1 MIPRVRLLL
10 IPALALL
17 LAGCVAETVR
27 KAKPR
32 KGTIKE
38 IGYVDLGGGEVRYSL
53 DGWGWFVGGRR
64 RAARALMRRVC
75 GKLKPVVTE
84 EFERED
90 ADVPYSQDDIAATMA
105 RGAEHFTVAR
115 YMHMAFD
122 CAFSST
128 APVRGEP
135 PRGLPPPPRPPSG
148 EENASPPG
156 TARPGAPPATV
167 EVAVS
172 SAPAVPVVAVSSA
185 PAPAVQF
192 SSAPARH
199 HCIVFRGGASRRAV
213 AGRGLEPLPVEL
225 EPDPGAGV
233 QHGGACRCEHES
245 RLFGGQKAMITLR
258 KPVVFF
264 DLETTGVAPDRDRIV
279 DLAFLRRAPDGQEE
293 VFSALVDPGMP
304 IPPEAT
310 AVHHITDEMVR
321 GQPSFPA
328 LAPKLLD
335 FIGDADLAGFGILRF
350 DVPMLT
356 AEFQRAGVTF
366 TTASRSLVDALTVF
380 HRMEPRNLTAAY
392 KLYCGKALEDAHRAE
407 ADMRASSDVLWAQL
421 ERYPE
426 LPKDMAG
433 LAAFCAE
440 QRDSAAVDG
449 QVVEA
454 FVLLHR
460 EDLAG
465 FGAKQPHHP
474 LEHAIQ
480 QGLELHR

>member
-192 SSAPARH
+192 SSAPAR
-199 HCIVFRGGASRRAV
+199 
-213 AGRGLEPLPVEL
+213 
-225 EPDPGAGV
+225 
-233 QHGGACRCEHES
+233 
-245 RLFGGQKAMITLR
+245 
-258 KPVVFF
+258 
-264 DLETTGVAPDRDRIV
+264 
-279 DLAFLRRAPDGQEE
+279 
-293 VFSALVDPGMP
+293 
-304 IPPEAT
+304 
-310 AVHHITDEMVR
+310 
-321 GQPSFPA
+321 PA
-328 LAPKLLD
+328 
-335 FIGDADLAGFGILRF
+335 I
-350 DVPMLT
+350 
-356 AEFQRAGVTF
+356 
-366 TTASRSLVDALTVF
+366 TASSSGEAPPAAPSPAAVWSPFLSSWSPIQAPVSS
-380 HRMEPRNLTAAY
+380 TAA
-392 KLYCGKALEDAHRAE
+392 
-407 ADMRASSDVLWAQL
+407 
-421 ERYPE
+421 P
-426 LPKDMAG
+426 
-433 LAAFCAE
+433 
-440 QRDSAAVDG
+440 AAVSTSP
-449 QVVEA
+449 VSSEV
-454 FVLLHR
+454 
-460 EDLAG
+460 
-465 FGAKQPHHP
+465 KKP
-474 LEHAIQ
+474 
-480 QGLELHR
+480 